1 MRLSH
6 PISLLCCA
14 VSLGFAQ
21 PADLRGIVAD
31 SASGERLPFASVQI
45 VSINRGGSTNFNGFY
60 LLTNV
65 PPGTYEVSA
74 GSIGYTRQTRRV
86 TVRPGSSNVLNFE
99 LAAEPVEFSE
109 VVVTERARREL
120 SEINTSVHVM
130 DIDQVRSIPSVMQ
143 PDVFRAIQIL
153 PGVVSS
159 SDVNTHFYVRGGA
172 GDQNL
177 IMLDGMKIYNPFH
190 AFGIFSLFD
199 PDIIKTTEVYTGAFP
214 PGFGGRL
221 SSVVSML
228 TRDGNR
234 KEYAVK
240 AEASLASTKLQ
251 VEGPIYGATRVL
263 ANARVSTFSNV
274 LDRVVRKDLPLSFYD
289 AFVKVTGEDLSEQSR
304 YGFTG
309 FFSGDD
315 MRSRTATDPDYVW
328 RNHAIGFNG
337 GGLIN
342 ERLFVDVVAYE
353 NLFEAS
359 RRPRGPASTPARTK
373 VRETGVRTQ
382 ATKYTDSKD
391 LFFMGF
397 DFSFPSVDYEVVN
410 LAGLPQ
416 SVSSSFVDF
425 WTWLRYQATIGPWQL
440 DGGIH
445 LDAGSIFQRSGEW
458 ETIEPRLNVS
468 LQLAPQW
475 KWKASF
481 GRFSQ
486 HLITVNN
493 EDDVI
498 PIFDA
503 WIEVPE
509 EIGSQRADHLVTGLE
524 GNPLAELAVSV
535 QTYYK
540 HYGALVAY
548 NRDKVEPE
556 DPDYVKGRG
565 RAYGLETLVRYGRP
579 GWDLYATHTL
589 GWTEVT
595 NGSLT
600 YPPRHDRRHAVNLL
614 GVVSMEPFEF
624 VARWEFGSGF
634 PFTPSIGYYD
644 RLTLDDPW
652 SLPIGKQPSEPYL
665 RLGEKNVR
673 RLPVYHRLD
682 VGAKYR
688 FTLGRLRGA
697 LGLQVANVY
706 DRANVFYV
714 DRVTGRVVT
723 MLPFFPS
730 ITITAEY

>member
-1 MRLSH
+1 
-6 PISLLCCA
+6 LLA
-14 VSLGFAQ
+14 ASAGVAQ
-21 PADLRGIVAD
+21 SSDLRGIVAD
-31 SASGERLPFASVQI
+31 SATGERLPFASVQI
-45 VSINRGGSTNFNGFY
+45 ADLNVGGSTNINGFY

-65 PPGTYEVSA
+65 PPGTYEVAAS
-74 GSIGYTRQTRRV
+74 SIGYIRQTRRV
-86 TVRPGSSNVLNFE
+86 TVLAGRSTVLNFE
-99 LAAEPVEFSE
+99 LAPRPVEFSE
-109 VVVTERARREL
+109 VVVTERAHRTL

-130 DIDQVRSIPSVMQ
+130 DVAQVRNIPSVMQ

-177 IMLDGMKIYNPFH
+177 VMLDGMKIYNPFH

-234 KEYAVK
+234 KEYAAK
-240 AEASLASTKLQ
+240 AEASLASSKLQ
-251 VEGPIYGATRVL
+251 VEGPVYGDLRVL

-289 AFVKVTGEDLSEQSR
+289 AFVKVTGENIEQQSR

-315 MRSRTATDPDYVW
+315 LRSRSAADPDYVW
-328 RNHAIGFNG
+328 RNHAVGFNG

-359 RRPRGPASTPARTK
+359 RRPRQSSATPARTK

-382 ATKYTDSKD
+382 ATQYTDSKN
-391 LFFMGF
+391 LYFFGF
-397 DFSFPSVDYEVVN
+397 DFSFPTVDYEVVN
-410 LAGLPQ
+410 LSGLPRAE
-416 SVSSSFVDF
+416 SKTFVDF
-425 WTWLRYQATIGPWQL
+425 WTWLRYQATFGKWQV
-440 DGGIH
+440 DGGVH
-445 LDAGSIFQRSGEW
+445 LDAGSIFQRSGGL
-458 ETIEPRLNVS
+458 ETVEPRLNAS
-468 LQLAPQW
+468 LQFAPQW
-475 KWKASF
+475 KWKVSY

-486 HLITVNN
+486 HMITINN

-503 WIEVPE
+503 WIEVPR
-509 EIGSQRADHLVTGLE
+509 EIGNQRADHVVTGLE
-524 GNPLAELAVSV
+524 GNPVAELSLSV
-535 QTYYK
+535 QAYYK
-540 HYGALVAY
+540 HYHTIVAY
-548 NRDKVEPE
+548 NRDKIDAN

-565 RAYGLETLVRYGRP
+565 RAYGLETLVRYGRS
-579 GWDLYATHTL
+579 GWDVYAAHTL
-589 GWTEVT
+589 GWTTLT
-595 NGSLT
+595 NGGVT
-600 YPPRHDRRHAVNLL
+600 YPPRHDRRHALNLL
-614 GVVSMEPFEF
+614 GVVRAEPFEF
-624 VARWEFGSGF
+624 TARWEFGSGF

-644 RLTLDDPW
+644 RLTFDDPFGIPVGRQ
-652 SLPIGKQPSEPYL
+652 LTEPYL

-682 VGAKYR
+682 LGAQYR
-688 FTLGRLRGA
+688 FTIGRLRGA
-697 LGLQVANVY
+697 LGAQIANVY
-706 DRANVFYV
+706 DRANIFYV
-714 DRVTGRVVT
+714 DRTTGRVIT

-730 ITITAEY
+730 ITISAEY